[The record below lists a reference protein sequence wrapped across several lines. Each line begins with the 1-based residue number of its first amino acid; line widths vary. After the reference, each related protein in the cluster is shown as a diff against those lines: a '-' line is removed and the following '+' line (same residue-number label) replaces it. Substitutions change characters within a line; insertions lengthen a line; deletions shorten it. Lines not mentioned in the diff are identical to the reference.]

1 MTAARSATPARPP
14 GPAIQRVSQARVVH
28 SEWTKLR
35 SLPSTAWSL
44 LVTVISIVGFGV
56 LYCLLRVARP
66 PVDPAAVAAF
76 DPTAVSLT
84 GVQLAAIAI
93 GVLGVLLVAGEYA
106 TGLIRT
112 KIGRAHV

>member
-1 MTAARSATPARPP
+1 MTRTPHTAQAPP
-14 GPAIQRVSQARVVH
+14 AGTAGQRVTLARVIH

-44 LVTVISIVGFGV
+44 LVTVASIVGFGV

-93 GVLGVLLVAGEYA
+93 GVLSTLVVYR
-106 TGLIRT
+106 ISR
-112 KIGRAHV
+112 R